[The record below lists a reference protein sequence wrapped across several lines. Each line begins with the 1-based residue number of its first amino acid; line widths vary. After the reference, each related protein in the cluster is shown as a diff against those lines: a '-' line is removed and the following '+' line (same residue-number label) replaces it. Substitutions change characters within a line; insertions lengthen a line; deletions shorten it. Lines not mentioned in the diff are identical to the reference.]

1 MGMMAL
7 RPRLA
12 FSLLLFCTL
21 AACDNRRQQIVGKWQ
36 VEGGANPIV
45 WEFSPNGVVNAGSTA
60 GRYTFGDRGRLKIQT
75 QFATF
80 VYEIDVGKDRMI
92 WKEPNGSRTELKRL

>member
-1 MGMMAL
+1 MRAL

-12 FSLLLFCTL
+12 FLLLLCTI
-21 AACDNRRQQIVGKWQ
+21 ASCDNRKQQIIGRWQ

-45 WEFSPNGVVNAGSTA
+45 WEFSPNGAVNAGTTQ

-80 VYEIDVGKDRMI
+80 VYEIELAKNRMI
-92 WKEPNGSRTELKRL
+92 WKEPNGSRIELKRL

>member
-1 MGMMAL
+1 MAL

-12 FSLLLFCTL
+12 LSLLLFFSI
-21 AACDNRRQQIVGKWQ
+21 ASCDNRKQQIIGKWQ

-45 WEFSPNGVVNAGSTA
+45 WEFSPNGAVRTGSTL

-80 VYEIDVGKDRMI
+80 VYELELATDRMI

>member
-1 MGMMAL
+1 MMAL

-12 FSLLLFCTL
+12 LSLLLFFSL
-21 AACDNRRQQIVGKWQ
+21 AACDNRKQQIVGRWQ

-45 WEFSPNGVVNAGSTA
+45 WEFSPNGAVKTGTTQ

-75 QFATF
+75 KFATF
-80 VYEIDVGKDRMI
+80 VYEIELAPDRMI